1 MYKKFFAFAL
11 ALTLAVTPAFSSYAK
26 GNTAQ
31 EDAEDE
37 SSNGIYIEAVDE
49 ESLPVSDEA
58 ETETE
63 KKVYTEDDWDKWRV
77 QYNRINNRPYEETE
91 REEKIYSYVQ
101 VPPQDTGKKKWAGDW
116 YAIEMGGKPFAHF
129 GCGTCCVSNIYSTF
143 IQRPVDPGKML
154 GVATRY
160 TSYDPVNKAGAIS
173 WDDMRK
179 LCIKLGMSATLHEK
193 DAAYGDFQK
202 TVGKS
207 SATVVLVCKDN
218 DPGLW
223 FYTNGHYVTLWEY
236 DPEDDSV
243 FVTDSSGL
251 FNRDRV
257 FLRDVYDALKTAS
270 RYQYMCVQPE
280 GMEYLIS
287 KK

>member
-1 MYKKFFAFAL
+1 MNKLVLTLAL
-11 ALTLAVTPAFSSYAK
+11 AMTLAVTPAFSSYA
-26 GNTAQ
+26 Q
-31 EDAEDE
+31 ESGTDAETSVAATNEIVTETSATDE
-37 SSNGIYIEAVDE
+37 M
-49 ESLPVSDEA
+49 
-58 ETETE
+58 ETEAE

-77 QYNRINNRPYEETE
+77 QYNRINNRPYVESE

-143 IQRPVDPGKML
+143 IQKPIDPGRML
-154 GVATRY
+154 GIAMEY

-173 WDDMRK
+173 WEDIRK
-179 LCIKLGMSATLHEK
+179 LCVKLGMSATLHSK
-193 DAAYGDFQK
+193 DADYADFQK
-202 TVGKS
+202 SVSES

-236 DPEDDSV
+236 DPKDDSV

-251 FNRDRV
+251 FNRNRV
-257 FLRDVYDALKTAS
+257 FLKDVYDALKTAS
-270 RYQYMCVQPE
+270 RYQYMCVEPE
-280 GMEYLIS
+280 GMEYLN
-287 KK
+287 